1 VLNFRRLAAALASVI
16 VAAAMVVPTGDASA
30 YSVHWGPL
38 KSTCSGRVLDRHVLR
53 DEGRRIGR
61 VELWYSPA
69 HGGQNCVI
77 TYNFLPGRVYTQAS
91 LVVDDTGNG
100 IGEGQG
106 PDRRSWDHG
115 NYRSYAGASY
125 RNRTDGKCVSYGGV
139 VSGRGYYR
147 AWASGLHWC
156 R

>member
-1 VLNFRRLAAALASVI
+1 MNKTRWAAG
-16 VAAAMVVPTGDASA
+16 VATLLVVATTLVPAEDSSA

-38 KSTCSGRVLDRHVLR
+38 KSSCSGRVLDRHVLR

-61 VELWYSPA
+61 IELWYSPV

-77 TYNFLPGRVYTQAS
+77 TYNFLPGRVYTMAN
-91 LVVDDTGNG
+91 LWVDDTGNG
-100 IGEGQG
+100 IGEGKG
-106 PDRRSWDHG
+106 PDRQSHDHG
-115 NYRSYAGASY
+115 TYLRYAGASY

-139 VSGRGYYR
+139 VSGRGYYK
-147 AWASGLHWC
+147 AWGSGLHWC